1 MAANQPSVTSG
12 RMADT
17 LSHKG
22 EQLGEKIDTLAEN
35 AQHIYERGK
44 ERARSWT
51 DDLNQYTREQPLRTI
66 CIAVGVGFFLGLI
79 LRR

>member
-1 MAANQPSVTSG
+1 MAANQPNVPSG

-17 LSHKG
+17 LSQRG
-22 EQLGEKIDTLAEN
+22 EQLGEKIDTLADN
-35 AQHIYERGK
+35 AQQIYERGK
-44 ERARSWT
+44 ERARSWSEE
-51 DDLNQYTREQPLRTI
+51 LNEYTREQPLRSI